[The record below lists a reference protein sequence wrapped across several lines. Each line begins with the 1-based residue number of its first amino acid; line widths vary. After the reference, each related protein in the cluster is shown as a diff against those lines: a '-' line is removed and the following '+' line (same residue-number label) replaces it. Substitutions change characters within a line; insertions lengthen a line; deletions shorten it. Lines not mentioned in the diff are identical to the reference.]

1 MKAASKLSERGIF
14 FMDLRR
20 GRQPLARDGRG
31 CVCVMALLLGFSGGA
46 TAAEE
51 LKIGGTGAA
60 LGGMRL
66 LGEAFAAQNPDIKVN
81 VLPSLGS
88 GGGVRAVLQGA
99 IELAVASR
107 PLNDGE
113 RKSGAVEFEYARTPF
128 VFAVSTK
135 SNVTATTLD
144 QLSDI
149 YAQKIQK
156 WPNGRNIRL
165 VLRPV
170 GDSDSDQTKSMSPKL
185 KEALLETEKRPGMV
199 FAVTDQDAATSIE
212 SIAGAI
218 GPSTLAL
225 ITSEKRELRALKL
238 DGVEPT
244 VKNLGSGAYRH
255 YKTFYIVTGPK
266 TMATARKFAA
276 FVQSQGGREILSR
289 SGHWVP

>member
-1 MKAASKLSERGIF
+1 MIDVKRVWHPPS
-14 FMDLRR
+14 RR
-20 GRQPLARDGRG
+20 GRG
-31 CVCVMALLLGFSGGA
+31 CACAVALLLGLSGGA
-46 TAAEE
+46 AAAEE

-66 LGEAFAAQNPDIKVN
+66 LGEAFAARNPDIKVN

-88 GGGVRAVLQGA
+88 SGSVRAVLQGA
-99 IELAVASR
+99 IDLAVASR
-107 PLNDGE
+107 PLNDRE
-113 RKSGAVEFEYARTPF
+113 RKSGAMEIEYARTPF

-135 SNVTATTLD
+135 TNVTATTLD
-144 QLSDI
+144 QVADI
-149 YAQKIQK
+149 YAHKIRK
-156 WPNGRNIRL
+156 WPDGRNIRI
-165 VLRPV
+165 VLRPA
-170 GDSDSDQTKSMSPKL
+170 GDSDSDQMKSMSPTL
-185 KEALLETEKRPGMV
+185 KEALLETEKRPGMA
-199 FAVTDQDAATSIE
+199 FAVTDQDAATGIE

-266 TMATARKFAA
+266 TTATARKFAA